1 MLAPL
6 RAGPF
11 APPFQNLAL
20 RFQLTL
26 DSPCST
32 PPKSPIILD
41 DGASHDEDA
50 TPTSLQD
57 ESAAAAAAAF
67 DKLAPRRKRSLSAD
81 SHDRAS
87 AAAVVQVD
95 PIGAAV
101 QLPDREPRAI
111 SLAPPP
117 PSSETPWK
125 SVALQSPPL
134 PIPFVAVTSPP
145 LTVPAPPQH
154 QHQHQHRSAYPISS
168 AAGFVQEAPAVYQSP
183 YSFVSYDLSPGFLPL
198 PPPSTTTTTSTALP
212 PVVAPFSSAPSGLPE
227 QHPET
232 FSPPFPVPPTTLYYP
247 IPGEPNHLLPPS
259 AGYSLP
265 PASHAVETYLPSPP
279 LSLHDAALLQAGH
292 GRLHLAP
299 GPGPGP
305 IGQHTMPW
313 PATTPAPPPRSP
325 PRLVANGFT
334 YPISSSSS
342 AAPSPR
348 AHFDPGLQVRAVP
361 PTVLWSKGALASFGA
376 ATSTTKRFE
385 ASPTTKTSNGGGGRR
400 PQVHEHGSPDWS
412 VLRQQI
418 QAGEHPRSRGT
429 CKFFNPQTVS
439 SASTSFIL
447 RGRLRSDGADMCGK
461 CPSLQGFGYI
471 IDDRAEEL
479 ATDGESLCE
488 RQHLKLL
495 ADHLVAVRSLCPL
508 YGDRTVSR
516 VPLPLARRE
525 GASQV
530 LSSCCH
536 RPVELTGTVQVE
548 YILTQN
554 SAGRVQALKVVGEN
568 GGLLAV
574 KA

>member
-1 MLAPL
+1 MAP
-6 RAGPF
+6 RARS
-11 APPFQNLAL
+11 A
-20 RFQLTL
+20 
-26 DSPCST
+26 SCST

-305 IGQHTMPW
+305 IGQHSMPW

-429 CKFFNPQTVS
+429 CKFFNPQT
-439 SASTSFIL
+439 
-447 RGRLRSDGADMCGK
+447 
-461 CPSLQGFGYI
+461 GFGYI

-479 ATDGESLCE
+479 ATDVFVHFTGIEQSRGFRCLSPGE
-488 RQHLKLL
+488 R
-495 ADHLVAVRSLCPL
+495 
-508 YGDRTVSR
+508 
-516 VPLPLARRE
+516 
-525 GASQV
+525 
-530 LSSCCH
+530 
-536 RPVELTGTVQVE
+536 VE

-568 GGLLAV
+568 GAQLLGLADPVQANRVRDAARKLSPTIDSGGSDSSSSPSSLSGSGGGGARPRKPRV
-574 KA
+574 VPIPPSKLMAPIMAGTTNALGLIEPIVHSD

>member
-279 LSLHDAALLQAGH
+279 LSPRCG
-292 GRLHLAP
+292 
-299 GPGPGP
+299 
-305 IGQHTMPW
+305 
-313 PATTPAPPPRSP
+313 APPSGSWSTSPRSRP
-325 PRLVANGFT
+325 GSWSDRAAHHALA
-334 YPISSSSS
+334 SDDACSSS
-342 AAPSPR
+342 AFATSPR
-348 AHFDPGLQVRAVP
+348 RQRVHLPHL
-361 PTVLWSKGALASFGA
+361 VLLLCGSFPACAL
-376 ATSTTKRFE
+376 
-385 ASPTTKTSNGGGGRR
+385 
-400 PQVHEHGSPDWS
+400 
-412 VLRQQI
+412 
-418 QAGEHPRSRGT
+418 RSRS
-429 CKFFNPQTVS
+429 P
-439 SASTSFIL
+439 STSCSSDRSLEQRRLGVFWRRHEYNQAL
-447 RGRLRSDGADMCGK
+447 RGQSDDK
-461 CPSLQGFGYI
+461 N
-471 IDDRAEEL
+471 E
-479 ATDGESLCE
+479 
-488 RQHLKLL
+488 
-495 ADHLVAVRSLCPL
+495 
-508 YGDRTVSR
+508 
-516 VPLPLARRE
+516 
-525 GASQV
+525 
-530 LSSCCH
+530 
-536 RPVELTGTVQVE
+536 
-548 YILTQN
+548 
-554 SAGRVQALKVVGEN
+554 
-568 GGLLAV
+568 
-574 KA
+574 